1 MNRVLIVA
9 GGSISSDVIDK
20 VPSWDYVIAADGGI
34 KFCEKLDIVP
44 DMLVGDFDS
53 ATDIDKAAY
62 EGKGVKIHTYVPEKD
77 LTDTH
82 IAVYKA
88 LELSPR
94 EILIIGATGR
104 RMDHTL
110 ANIGMLQFIDKS
122 GIVGTIIDEH
132 NRISIISHNITIYR
146 KDTIGTYISF
156 IPYSNVVTGVSL
168 RGFKYPLD
176 NRKLYLGDS
185 LGVSNEL
192 VEDIGYVDIEE
203 GYLIKIESW
212 D

>member
-1 MNRVLIVA
+1 MNRVLVVA
-9 GGSISSDVIDK
+9 GGSISCNIMDK
-20 VPSWDYVIAADGGI
+20 VSNWDYVIAADKGV
-34 KFCEKLDIVP
+34 KFCEELDIVT

-62 EGKGVKIHTYVPEKD
+62 ESKGVKIYTYIPEKD

-88 LELSPR
+88 LELSPK

-110 ANIGMLQFIDKS
+110 ANIGMLQLIDKN
-122 GIVGTIIDEH
+122 GVIGTIVDEH
-132 NRISIISHNITIYR
+132 NRMSIISHNLVIH
-146 KDTIGTYISF
+146 KEDTIGTYISF
-156 IPYSNVVTGVSL
+156 IPYSNVVTGLSL
-168 RGFKYPLD
+168 RGFKYPLH
-176 NRKLYLGDS
+176 NKTLYLGDS

-192 VEDIGYVDIEE
+192 IEDIGYVDIKE